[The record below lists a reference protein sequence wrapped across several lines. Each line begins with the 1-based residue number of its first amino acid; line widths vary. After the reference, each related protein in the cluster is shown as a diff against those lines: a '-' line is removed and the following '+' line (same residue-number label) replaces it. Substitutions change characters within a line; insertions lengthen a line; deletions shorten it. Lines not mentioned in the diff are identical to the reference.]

1 MNGTPKPPRFRLRW
15 AIAAGWV
22 LMCLFII
29 YLADRGLLKAVYRF
43 IGVHPGSDKLG
54 HFVLIGGSAGLLN
67 LALGLRT
74 VRWCGRGWLLG
85 SVIIVIFCTLEE
97 ISQHWLPARSFDLL
111 DLAGDYAGI
120 FCFGWLAKRVA
131 RWRGQV

>member
-1 MNGTPKPPRFRLRW
+1 MSAPRFHLRW
-15 AIAAGWV
+15 AMSVAWV
-22 LMCLFII
+22 LMCGFII
-29 YLADRGLLKAVYRF
+29 YLADRGLLRPVYKF
-43 IGVHPGSDKLG
+43 IGAYPGSDKIG
-54 HFVLIGGSAGLLN
+54 HFVLIGASAGLLN

-74 VRWCGRGWLLG
+74 VCWLGRGWLLG
-85 SVIIVIFCTLEE
+85 SVLIALFCTLEE

-120 FCFGWLAKRVA
+120 FCFGWLAKRIA